1 MNSGDENMAPNTVQA
16 LSGQGVLRISRS
28 VNRFISA
35 KTAIKIGNWNV
46 KTLRQE
52 VIMEELVSNFRKCA
66 LDICAVTETRLLGID
81 RINLEDGV
89 C

>member
-1 MNSGDENMAPNTVQA
+1 MAPSPLQP

-35 KTAIKIGNWNV
+35 KTVIKIGNWNV
-46 KTLRQE
+46 RTLRQE
-52 VIMEELVSNFRKCA
+52 GKVEELVSNFQKYD
-66 LDICAVTETRLLGID
+66 LDKWAMTETRLLGID
-81 RINLEDGV
+81 RMNLEDGV